1 MVSVTNHEVRQCECC
16 QASDFARCDRPDD
29 PGCDCPGCRLATEAD
44 ELRDSN
50 RLLVRG
56 MLELA
61 KALNAQRRE
70 NARLE
75 ATKRQLA
82 AELKAAY
89 RRVKPHKEPPV
100 ELGVQDRIWADSV
113 RRALEAKR
121 TAREVA

>member
-1 MVSVTNHEVRQCECC
+1 MVPVTNHEVQCECC
-16 QASDFARCDRPDD
+16 QAGEIDEVAVLREHNRIL
-29 PGCDCPGCRLATEAD
+29 GLGLA
-44 ELRDSN
+44 
-50 RLLVRG
+50 
-56 MLELA
+56 ELA
-61 KALNAQRRE
+61 RALGAQRRE

-121 TAREVA
+121 AAAKEVA

>member
-1 MVSVTNHEVRQCECC
+1 M
-16 QASDFARCDRPDD
+16 
-29 PGCDCPGCRLATEAD
+29 GLA
-44 ELRDSN
+44 
-50 RLLVRG
+50 
-56 MLELA
+56 ELA
-61 KALNAQRRE
+61 RALGAQRRE

-75 ATKRQLA
+75 AARRQLTE
-82 AELKAAY
+82 ELKAVC